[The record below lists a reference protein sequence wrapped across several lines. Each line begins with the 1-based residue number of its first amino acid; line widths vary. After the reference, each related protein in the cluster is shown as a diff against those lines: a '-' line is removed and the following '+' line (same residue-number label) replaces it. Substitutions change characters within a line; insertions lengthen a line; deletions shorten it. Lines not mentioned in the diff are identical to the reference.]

1 MALKL
6 LRKASDEGILEAQH
20 ILGGTYLGLTRLPL
34 PGATDEF
41 DPAKLD
47 PALTG
52 DERLEKAGEYLEKA
66 WKRQYPPA
74 GMPLAL
80 ALIIRDKA
88 PSDLKQAVDI
98 LDAVSRL
105 PSPDPVALR
114 QLAWLFTDEDQPT
127 LPSPKARRAAGV
139 KPDPERVEQLM
150 RQAASAGDEEAR
162 TWCRRHGVKY

>member
-1 MALKL
+1 
-6 LRKASDEGILEAQH
+6 
-20 ILGGTYLGLTRLPL
+20 
-34 PGATDEF
+34 
-41 DPAKLD
+41 
-47 PALTG
+47 
-52 DERLEKAGEYLEKA
+52 
-66 WKRQYPPA
+66 
-74 GMPLAL
+74 
-80 ALIIRDKA
+80 
-88 PSDLKQAVDI
+88 VDV